1 VLRVQYFSCGN
12 LVSFRFD
19 ELTMVVCS
27 VGMEVAGPA
36 ENGMAL
42 RPRRSCSSATPVP
55 GGVDSAP

>member
-1 VLRVQYFSCGN
+1 VWVRYFSCGI

-19 ELTMVVCS
+19 ELTMMVS
-27 VGMEVAGPA
+27 VGMEVAGPV
-36 ENGMAL
+36 EKGMAL